1 MKLNT
6 KAPTFSLPDSNGKN
20 VSLQDFL
27 GKYVVV
33 YFYPKDMTSG
43 CTQEGIDFTKA
54 LPQFTK
60 LNTVIIGIS
69 PDSPASHL
77 KFIAKQ
83 NLKHILLADEQK
95 KVLEKYGV
103 WKEKSMYGRKYM
115 GVVRSTFLI
124 DPKGTLVFAW
134 EKVSVPNHVDD
145 VLKKIKE
152 F

>member
-33 YFYPKDMTSG
+33 YFYPKDNTTG

-77 KFIAKQ
+77 KFITKQ
-83 NLKHILLADEQK
+83 NLKHILLSDEQK
-95 KVLEKYGV
+95 KVLEKYDV

-124 DPKGTLVFAW
+124 DPKGNLVFAW
-134 EKVSVPNHVDD
+134 EKVSVPNHVND

-152 F
+152 L